1 MIRWAVLLLVMLI
14 KKKISRNNNEMQY
27 IHVKVTAQMKKEIFK
42 KKSEDHF
49 EISVKE
55 KPERNVANTRVIE
68 LVAEH
73 FKIPVNKVR
82 IINGHKHPSK
92 LLIIES

>member
-1 MIRWAVLLLVMLI
+1 M
-14 KKKISRNNNEMQY
+14 Y
-27 IHVKVTAQMKKEIFK
+27 IHVKVVAGAKKESLK

-55 KPERNVANTRVIE
+55 KPERNQANTRMIA
-68 LVAEH
+68 LVAQH
-73 FKIPVNKVR
+73 FKVPRTQVR

-92 LLIIES
+92 LLVVGE